1 MDSQDSRWI
10 PKIRDG
16 FAGFAMDSQDSQD
29 SQGFAD
35 IRKDSRIIRGRIHD
49 KFAKIRKDSRWCH
62 RVHMYTRTVNP
73 RMNPLILL
81 MTEAREPA
89 TPLSNTVLSLRAWID
104 GNEPVPAT
112 NPRANKVPI
121 DLT

>member
-49 KFAKIRKDSRWCH
+49 KFAKIREDSRRFALVSQGSHVYAHC
-62 RVHMYTRTVNP
+62 
-73 RMNPLILL
+73 
-81 MTEAREPA
+81 ESE
-89 TPLSNTVLSLRAWID
+89 
-104 GNEPVPAT
+104 NEPLDT
-112 NPRANKVPI
+112 THGRAKVGEGGG
-121 DLT
+121 